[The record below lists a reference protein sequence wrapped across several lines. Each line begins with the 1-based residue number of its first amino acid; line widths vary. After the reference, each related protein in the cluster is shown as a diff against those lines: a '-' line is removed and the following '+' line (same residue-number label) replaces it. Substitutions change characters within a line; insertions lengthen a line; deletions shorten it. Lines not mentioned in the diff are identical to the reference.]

1 MIALRQPENTM
12 FVYNAIYLGK
22 ENWMNNLKTINF
34 MGTLLT
40 IVGVAV
46 GILQLHW
53 ASIFVLAIGLLLVRQ
68 AYVKAEQN
76 AQGKAEEL
84 NKIQAAMPAVRNF
97 ATLISSVIMAAVLYG
112 VGYGVRY
119 LVNMVLKKLKPF
131 IFL

>member
-1 MIALRQPENTM
+1 
-12 FVYNAIYLGK
+12 
-22 ENWMNNLKTINF
+22 MNNLKTINF

-97 ATLISSVIMAAVLYG
+97 ATLISSVIMAAILYG

-119 LVNMVLKKLKPF
+119 LVNMVL
-131 IFL
+131 